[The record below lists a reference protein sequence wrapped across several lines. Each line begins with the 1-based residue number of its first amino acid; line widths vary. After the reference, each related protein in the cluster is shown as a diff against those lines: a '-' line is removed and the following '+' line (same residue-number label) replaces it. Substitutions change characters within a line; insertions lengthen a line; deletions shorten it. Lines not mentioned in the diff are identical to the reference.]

1 MKCIFCLKID
11 TSDCLCAAGTLHA
24 KCDKVDD
31 KHVHEFTEKIKNQ
44 DIKLGETQ
52 ILARVSTGDV
62 TTNKIFYH
70 KTCLTNFNNQY
81 RSALFKEHKLLYL
94 DINLNEEFRKAFA
107 FNKIVSFIY
116 EQRNIQADFLFEVIS
131 LENMYRELPQ
141 YDNIIYTSHV
151 SRFTERLKSAIP
163 ELEKRF
169 INKKTLI
176 CFSTEVNNI
185 MQEEIEPTSFIKS
198 LMKIISPIR
207 KDMSE
212 VKNSFQGKF
221 PDDCQQN
228 SIPIRLLSLC
238 SMLIDGFD
246 PQEKGFSKSC
256 LTVSQL
262 VMHEYRKKSI
272 PIQVQHKGI

>member
-1 MKCIFCLKID
+1 MLLQVNSAEPCRSTDDGYSTLSKLLPQFAKLGKFNIDKFNCDTPEPGKIKETFVINKAVYHKNCFSKFNQQKLTRALIVFESSRVPESNEEIVSPKRARRSDSTSKILLGELKCIFCLKIE
-11 TSDCLCAAGTLHA
+11 TSYCLCAAGTLHA

-62 TTNKIFYH
+62 TTNEIFYH

-94 DINLNEEFRKAFA
+94 DNNLNEEFRKAFA

-163 ELEKRF
+163 ELEK
-169 INKKTLI
+169 
-176 CFSTEVNNI
+176 S
-185 MQEEIEPTSFIKS
+185 S
-198 LMKIISPIR
+198 
-207 KDMSE
+207 
-212 VKNSFQGKF
+212 
-221 PDDCQQN
+221 
-228 SIPIRLLSLC
+228 
-238 SMLIDGFD
+238 
-246 PQEKGFSKSC
+246 
-256 LTVSQL
+256 
-262 VMHEYRKKSI
+262 
-272 PIQVQHKGI
+272 